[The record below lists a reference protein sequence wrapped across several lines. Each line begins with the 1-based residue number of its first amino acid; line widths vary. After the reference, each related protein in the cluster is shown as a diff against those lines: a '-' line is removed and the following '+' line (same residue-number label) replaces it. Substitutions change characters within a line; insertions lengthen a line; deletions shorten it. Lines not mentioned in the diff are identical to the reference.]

1 MRNIPMRWLSP
12 SVVLLG
18 LAVLSACAGGIG
30 GRFVPPQVALAD
42 LNPRAFGIFEQR
54 VAMTLRVTNPN
65 DRALDI
71 DGFRYLVTL
80 NGQAFA
86 NGVSRVKARVPRLGE
101 AFVITEAS
109 VSTMNLLRQ
118 LGEVRSLEGF
128 NYGIEGVAFVRAGGG
143 TREVPFSQGGSL
155 GRLPGADANP
165 QAPRFTEP
173 PPSAN

>member
-1 MRNIPMRWLSP
+1 MVWLSRLA
-12 SVVLLG
+12 VVLG
-18 LAVLSACAGGIG
+18 LAVLVGCAGVGG
-30 GRFVPPQVALAD
+30 GRFVPPQVTLAD
-42 LNPRAFGIFEQR
+42 LNPRAFGLFEQR

-80 NGQAFA
+80 NGQPFA

-109 VSTMNLLRQ
+109 VSTLNLLRQ
-118 LGEVRSLEGF
+118 LTEMQSMNGF
-128 NYGIEGVAFVRAGGG
+128 EYGIEGVAFVRTGGG
-143 TREVPFSQGGSL
+143 TREVPFTQGGSL
-155 GRLPGADANP
+155 GRLPGPNGNP

-173 PPSAN
+173 PTAN